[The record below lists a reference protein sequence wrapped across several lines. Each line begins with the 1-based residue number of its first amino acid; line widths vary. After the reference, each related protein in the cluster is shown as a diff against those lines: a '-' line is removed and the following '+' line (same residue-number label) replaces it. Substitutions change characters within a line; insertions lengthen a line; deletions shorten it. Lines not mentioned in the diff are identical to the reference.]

1 MTQDKYRQLSE
12 ALMGRKKVVQMP
24 GKTSGVEKI
33 LSWVVIGVV
42 AWTLL
47 GAFVLVAVRML
58 VSEP

>member
-24 GKTSGVEKI
+24 GETIGVEKI